1 MGEQHDGR
9 RVSADLELVPFSF
22 SGYKGL
28 AFHRLLLED
37 SVRTESFRRAIAKVV
52 KEGDVVVDLGAGT
65 GILSYFACQAGAARV
80 YAIESDSIIEVA
92 RQVARRNGMDDRITF
107 IKESSWMAN
116 LPENVDVVV
125 SECIGWF
132 ALGGTMIAAVTQIR
146 DRYLKRGGAVIPRSI
161 SMFFAPVLSQR
172 RFSELERWKNDTT
185 YGIDMSPLDKLVKNN
200 VYLTTMESGSCVS
213 EPQLIET
220 IDLSQ
225 GRHNEMLD
233 AEAVFPIADA
243 CRIHGL
249 CGWFEVDLCENV
261 AFSTSPQRTS
271 TVWRQVFFPLE
282 REVAV
287 EAGSVV
293 DVRLV
298 LRRSETDVCGC
309 FAWDVGVGIGAVR
322 RMVGTQSTRASYPHD
337 MDERCEG
344 MTCRPDVDGR
354 TRNAGI
360 ERRELLKWI
369 VTKM

>member
-1 MGEQHDGR
+1 MREQHDGR
-9 RVSADLELVPFSF
+9 QVSVDLALVPFSF

-28 AFHRLLLED
+28 AFHRLLLDD
-37 SVRTESFRRAIAKVV
+37 SVRTESFRRAIANVV

-92 RQVARRNGMDDRITF
+92 RQVARQNGMDDRITF
-107 IKESSWMAN
+107 IKESSWMTN
-116 LPENVDVVV
+116 LPEHVDVVV

-132 ALGGTMIAAVTQIR
+132 ALGGTMIAAVAQIR
-146 DRYLKRGGAVIPRSI
+146 DRYLKRGGVVIPRSI
-161 SMFFAPVLSQR
+161 SMFIAPVQSQR
-172 RFSELERWKNDTT
+172 HLSELERWKTDTT

-200 VYLTTMESGSCVS
+200 VYLTTMDSGSCVS
-213 EPQLIET
+213 EPQRIET

-225 GRHNEMLD
+225 GHHNEMLD
-233 AEAVFPIADA
+233 VAAVFPIADA

-249 CGWFEVDLCENV
+249 CGWFDVDLCEDV
-261 AFSTSPQRTS
+261 AFSTSPQQTS

-282 REVAV
+282 RELEV

-309 FAWDVGVGIGAVR
+309 FEWAVGVRDGAAR
-322 RMVGTQSTRASYPHD
+322 RTIATQSTRASYPYDISEH
-337 MDERCEG
+337 CEG
-344 MTCRPDVDGR
+344 MTCRSDVDGKA
-354 TRNAGI
+354 RNAGI
-360 ERRELLKWI
+360 ERRELLRWL
-369 VTKM
+369 VTKL

>member
-1 MGEQHDGR
+1 MT
-9 RVSADLELVPFSF
+9 ADLALVPFSF

-37 SVRTESFRRAIAKVV
+37 SVRTESFRRAIANVV

-92 RQVARRNGMDDRITF
+92 RQVARQNGMADRITF
-107 IKESSWMAN
+107 IKESSWMTN

-146 DRYLKRGGAVIPRSI
+146 DRYLKQVGRVIPRSI
-161 SMFFAPVLSQR
+161 SMFIVPVQSQR
-172 RFSELERWKNDTT
+172 HFSELDYWKNSAT
-185 YGIDMSPLDKLVKNN
+185 YGIDMSALDKMVKNN
-200 VYLTTMESGSCVS
+200 VYLTTMESGSYVS
-213 EPQLIET
+213 DPQRIET

-225 GRHNEMLD
+225 GHPNEMLD
-233 AEAVFPIADA
+233 AKAVFPIADA

-249 CGWFEVDLCENV
+249 CGWFDVDLCEGV
-261 AFSTSPQRTS
+261 AFSTSPDRAS
-271 TVWRQVFFPLE
+271 TVWRQVFFPFE
-282 REVAV
+282 REVEV

-309 FAWDVGVGIGAVR
+309 FEWAVGVGDGAGR
-322 RMVGTQSTRASYPHD
+322 RMIGRQSTRSSYPYD
-337 MDERCEG
+337 IADRCEG
-344 MTCRPDVDGR
+344 VACRPDVDGR
-354 TRNAGI
+354 TRNGTI

-369 VTKM
+369 VTKL

>member
-1 MGEQHDGR
+1 MWEQYDRR
-9 RVSADLELVPFSF
+9 RVTDDLTLVPFSF

-92 RQVARRNGMDDRITF
+92 RLVARQNGMDDRITF
-107 IKESSWMAN
+107 IKESSWMTN
-116 LPENVDVVV
+116 LPEHVDVVV
-125 SECIGWF
+125 SE
-132 ALGGTMIAAVTQIR
+132 
-146 DRYLKRGGAVIPRSI
+146 
-161 SMFFAPVLSQR
+161 
-172 RFSELERWKNDTT
+172 
-185 YGIDMSPLDKLVKNN
+185 
-200 VYLTTMESGSCVS
+200 
-213 EPQLIET
+213 
-220 IDLSQ
+220 
-225 GRHNEMLD
+225 
-233 AEAVFPIADA
+233 
-243 CRIHGL
+243 
-249 CGWFEVDLCENV
+249 
-261 AFSTSPQRTS
+261 
-271 TVWRQVFFPLE
+271 VWRQVFFPIA
-282 REVAV
+282 REVEV

-309 FAWDVGVGIGAVR
+309 FEWAVGVRDGGER
-322 RMVGTQSTRASYPHD
+322 RTIATQSTRASYPYD
-337 MDERCEG
+337 IGELCEG

-369 VTKM
+369 VTKL